1 MSRAWM
7 LLLPIALGS
16 CQKQSAIA
24 EREAAI
30 VERSGTPKAICEAK
44 RKVAAAYLAEQNE
57 SQYAL
62 YNGAA
67 ESYCLNARL
76 TEQNRISGLPDDTL
90 TGVH

>member
-1 MSRAWM
+1 MNKAWV

-16 CQKQSAIA
+16 CEKQSAVA

-44 RKVAAAYLAEQNE
+44 RKVAAAYLTEQNE
-57 SQYAL
+57 SQYRL

-67 ESYCLNARL
+67 EAYCLNAQMEGRL
-76 TEQNRISGLPDDTL
+76 
-90 TGVH
+90 